1 MWYMVHDQND
11 LLALTNNI
19 FIYLVILLLTFF
31 FIFQKKI
38 SKMWQLKNRKTDAK
52 NIKIKRAEPR
62 TYKLLQLLHWFDNGN

>member
-1 MWYMVHDQND
+1 MVHDQND
-11 LLALTNNI
+11 LLAMTNNI

-62 TYKLLQLLHWFDNGN
+62 TYKLLKLLHWFDNGN